1 MHVSSPPRPLPLLMI
16 AAAVAAAAVVGFS
29 AASGSVMPIVLLLAV
44 LAAGVIIADWTWGVP
59 ILLFISA
66 TDGFLKHLSSSSF
79 TFVLKD
85 VLVALI
91 LLGMA
96 LRLGMHADERPD
108 GLRWRGTLAWGVYIA
123 FLATQLVHPA
133 GTIAGALGAFRAHAW
148 FALLFVIGAIYF
160 QRKERLEKTINLA
173 ISLCV
178 LCAASAIVQHV
189 MGDRWMHLSAGF
201 MKASLHYT
209 SFPSTAA
216 RLAGSNG
223 AEFRMYGTLV
233 DPASL
238 GLACQYG
245 VLITIAALGRFGGM
259 QRLLAIIAIPVM
271 VTGIALSEARADIAG
286 LAGGILVMT
295 LMATRIKGL
304 RTVAIGGLLLIV
316 LAVPAAIAITNGT
329 VLDRVL
335 SPDSV
340 AYAQA
345 TRDRSRAI
353 VLNELPEYPFGHG
366 LGAAGAGG
374 NLRDDTG
381 LAVDNAFYAT
391 LYETGI
397 LGLAAFILVQ
407 ATMIV
412 LGTRAAMRATEIG
425 PRTVFIGLVAA
436 QCGLL
441 TSCWFSQG
449 PFDYAPVAQFFWLF
463 SGAIARM
470 DSWA

>member
-1 MHVSSPPRPLPLLMI
+1 MHVSSQPRPLPLLVVT
-16 AAAVAAAAVVGFS
+16 AAIGSAAFVGYA
-29 AASGSVMPIVLLLAV
+29 AASGSILPIVMLLALTV
-44 LAAGVIIADWTWGVP
+44 AGVIIADWTYGVP
-59 ILLFISA
+59 ILLFVSA
-66 TDGFLKHLSSSSF
+66 IDGFIKHLSSSSF

-96 LRLGMHADERPD
+96 LRLGMHSDERPD
-108 GLRWRGTLAWGVYIA
+108 GLRWRGTLAWGIYVV
-123 FLATQLVHPA
+123 FLATQLAHPA
-133 GTIAGALGAFRAHAW
+133 ATIAGALGAFRAHAW

-160 QRKERLEKTINLA
+160 QRKERLEKTVNFA
-173 ISLCV
+173 IALCV
-178 LCAASAIVQHV
+178 LCAASAIVQHM

-209 SFPSTAA
+209 SFPSSAG
-216 RLAGSNG
+216 RLAGLSG
-223 AEFRMYGTLV
+223 VEFRMYGTLV

-238 GLACQYG
+238 GLVCQYG
-245 VLITIAALGRFGGM
+245 VLITIAALARFRGI
-259 QRLLAIIAIPVM
+259 QRLLAVLAIPLM
-271 VTGIALSEARADIAG
+271 VTGIALSEARADMAG
-286 LAGGILVMT
+286 LAGGIVVMT

-304 RTVAIGGLLLIV
+304 RPVAVGGLLLIV
-316 LAVPAAIAITNGT
+316 LAVPVAIAITNGT
-329 VLDRVL
+329 VVDRVL
-335 SPDSV
+335 SPDAV

-345 TRDRSRAI
+345 TRDRSRDI

-381 LAVDNAFYAT
+381 LGVDNAFFAT

-397 LGLAAFILVQ
+397 FGLGAFLLLQGTVL
-407 ATMIV
+407 V
-412 LGTRAAMRATEIG
+412 LGIRAAMRAKEIG
-425 PRTVFIGLVAA
+425 PRTVFVGLVAA

-441 TSCWFSQG
+441 VSCWFSQG
-449 PFDYAPVAQFFWLF
+449 PFDYAPVGQFFWLF

-470 DSWA
+470 DAWA